1 MKGRKG
7 RLKKRSEKEKGSLAI
22 ESVLGITVFMITILT
37 IMFISLIV
45 RVQANVQYALG
56 QTAKEISGYY
66 YLLDKMGFAAAT
78 TGADSKKV
86 KDVDKAIGDVFD
98 FAGDAETIGD
108 NIMNIDFGD
117 FDTLEPLTD
126 YDYEQLAEKANKIGS
141 DLELLSKDP
150 GKQITSI
157 LSVFAKTMSNKAM
170 SYYIA
175 PYVCRSVMP
184 RYMGGDTAAANKMLE
199 AAGVEGGMK
208 NIDFSQSQL
217 LTDGRSIKLVAMY
230 KLDVSKISF
239 GIIKSELII
248 RQAASTAAWVR
259 PDGVNTKYI
268 KDVKIGNKLK
278 TTDKKKEDES
288 SGEAGSDS

>member
-1 MKGRKG
+1 MKRK
-7 RLKKRSEKEKGSLAI
+7 SENEKGSLAI

-86 KDVDKAIGDVFD
+86 KDVDKTIGDVFD
-98 FAGDAETIGD
+98 LAGDAESIGD
-108 NIMNIDFGD
+108 NIMNIDFD
-117 FDTLEPLTD
+117 DLDTLEPFVD
-126 YDYEQLAEKANKIGS
+126 YDYEELAEKANKIGS

-150 GKQITSI
+150 KTQITSI

-184 RYMGGDTAAANKMLE
+184 RYMGGDTEAANKMLE

-239 GIIKSELII
+239 GIIKSELTI
-248 RQAASTAAWVR
+248 RQAASTAAWIR
-259 PDGVNTKYI
+259 PDGVNTKYL
-268 KDVKIGNKLK
+268 KDIKIGNKNK
-278 TTDKKKEDES
+278 NAAKKEEEGSGAES
-288 SGEAGSDS
+288 SSSK

>member
-1 MKGRKG
+1 
-7 RLKKRSEKEKGSLAI
+7 
-22 ESVLGITVFMITILT
+22 
-37 IMFISLIV
+37 
-45 RVQANVQYALG
+45 
-56 QTAKEISGYY
+56 
-66 YLLDKMGFAAAT
+66 
-78 TGADSKKV
+78 
-86 KDVDKAIGDVFD
+86 
-98 FAGDAETIGD
+98 
-108 NIMNIDFGD
+108 
-117 FDTLEPLTD
+117 
-126 YDYEQLAEKANKIGS
+126 
-141 DLELLSKDP
+141 
-150 GKQITSI
+150 
-157 LSVFAKTMSNKAM
+157 
-170 SYYIA
+170 
-175 PYVCRSVMP
+175 MP

-230 KLDVSKISF
+230 KLDVSKISV
-239 GIIKSELII
+239 GIIKSALII